1 MQYRNVFCIAAAGL
15 LVSSLA
21 SAATFNFNT
30 DPFTGTTALTTPGR
44 QIVANEAFISFNIAT
59 DVFALDPA
67 VFQAGNTVEFANA
80 PVNAI
85 PAVPLN
91 VVVLDS
97 FDDDNNPATP
107 FGAGQAANLVA
118 GRMTVAGPGFFVY
131 FNQALDVPRLVY
143 STDLSSTA
151 ADLKVLARMV
161 NLNGQAGRDA
171 MPTFTAANFAFTD
184 APEPGGLVMITGGL
198 LLIGCSC
205 HALSRRGQL

>member
-1 MQYRNVFCIAAAGL
+1 M
-15 LVSSLA
+15 
-21 SAATFNFNT
+21 
-30 DPFTGTTALTTPGR
+30 PP
-44 QIVANEAFISFNIAT
+44 
-59 DVFALDPA
+59 
-67 VFQAGNTVEFANA
+67 
-80 PVNAI
+80 
-85 PAVPLN
+85 
-91 VVVLDS
+91 
-97 FDDDNNPATP
+97 
-107 FGAGQAANLVA
+107 
-118 GRMTVAGPGFFVY
+118 RMTVAGPGFFVY